1 MLRITLELK
10 LKSALG
16 HIVYVHM
23 SLLSSVQKL
32 FFHLVS
38 EPTSMNKCC
47 THLRAPFPQN
57 ANNHSSIG
65 SSLSLEYKVGTG
77 GGGGGG
83 QGFPP
88 DFGRSGEGQ
97 IMLITFLLTPGF
109 SDLPTALL
117 EYHTS

>member
-77 GGGGGG
+77 GGAGLPPRFWQIRGGA
-83 QGFPP
+83 
-88 DFGRSGEGQ
+88 DY
-97 IMLITFLLTPGF
+97 
-109 SDLPTALL
+109 A
-117 EYHTS
+117 YHISTHPRIFRPSYGPA